1 MSLSKLKS
9 NTMTISDQKMSFFE
23 SFPRPTK
30 TYHSKTYD
38 RIGKHHGFEG
48 AGKTVLITGGA
59 TGIGYSISK
68 AFAEAGVARIVIVSR
83 SVAPQEKAKKDL
95 EAAYPGTRIL
105 LYQAS
110 ITDPTHMTQILQDL
124 ATIDIL
130 VLCAALYHRRAPTAD
145 LTAQEIEDVF
155 DTNVFSAF
163 ALTKAYLA
171 TPSPNLGPKT
181 IIALSSAAAQ
191 MRASHRGSYGP
202 SKAALTQVMQH
213 FAFEAQ
219 EQNDNVRI
227 FTFHPGAL
235 YTPAS
240 AEIYPENAM
249 PWEDIELPAHFARWL
264 AGPESGFLT
273 GRYLWANWDVDE
285 LLDLREKVER
295 EKGFLTLGL
304 VL

>member
-1 MSLSKLKS
+1 
-9 NTMTISDQKMSFFE
+9 MSFFE

-30 TYHSKTYD
+30 IYHSKTYD
-38 RIGKHHGFEG
+38 RIALHHGFEG

-68 AFAEAGVARIVIVSR
+68 AFAEAGAARIAIVSR
-83 SVAPQEKAKKDL
+83 SAAPQEKAKNDL
-95 EAAYPGTRIL
+95 EAAYPGTKIL
-105 LYQAS
+105 PYQAS
-110 ITDPTHMTQILQDL
+110 ITDRIQMTKILEDL

-130 VLCAALYHRRAPTAD
+130 ILCAALYHRRAPTAD
-145 LTAQEIEDVF
+145 LTTQEIEDVF
-155 DTNVFSAF
+155 DTNVLAAF

-171 TPSPNLGPKT
+171 TPSPPSGTKT

-191 MRASHRGSYGP
+191 MRAPHRGGYVP
-202 SKAALTQVMQH
+202 SKAALTQIMQH

-219 EQNDNVRI
+219 EQNENVRI

-235 YTPAS
+235 YTPAA
-240 AEIYPENAM
+240 AEVYPENAI

-285 LLDLREKVER
+285 LLDLREKVEGAR
-295 EKGFLTLGL
+295 SFLTLGL
-304 VL
+304 VF